1 MRAAAGGISANS
13 CKQSEVGAVSVR
25 GLPAASVQ
33 EIEEERVAAGRASAE
48 SPKAEDSAS
57 AGAANCRAIS
67 EMPACGAGADSSVS
81 RKGLAVSRLRGF
93 MGRAVGQNAGEK
105 WNERTGKRR
114 ALTLIHLGKFNLVGA
129 IGIFVQFAALFFLK
143 SVAHFNYL
151 AATALAVEIAVVHN
165 FVWHERY
172 TWADR
177 VSSPSGGKAPD
188 HLCARF
194 AALKRCTTQNLPA
207 VLDPLATQ
215 SPCWLRCG
223 RFLRFNLTTGAVSI
237 LGNLGMMRWMV
248 GLGHMNYLVANG
260 IAIAVCSLVNFV
272 VSDGWVFGE

>member
-1 MRAAAGGISANS
+1 MRTAAGGISANS
-13 CKQSEVGAVSVR
+13 CKQTEVRAESVR
-25 GLPAASVQ
+25 AQRATSVQ
-33 EIEEERVAAGRASAE
+33 AVEGKRVAAAHGSAD
-48 SPKAEDSAS
+48 SPKPADFAS

-67 EMPACGAGADSSVS
+67 EMPACGAGAASSVS

-93 MGRAVGQNAGEK
+93 MGRALGRNAGEK
-105 WNERTGKRR
+105 WNERTGE
-114 ALTLIHLGKFNLVGA
+114 AGAETLIRWGKFNLVGA

-177 VSSPSGGKAPD
+177 VSTPSGAKAPD
-188 HLCARF
+188 HLCVRF
-194 AALKRCTTQNLPA
+194 AALKRCATQNLPA
-207 VLDPLATQ
+207 IREPLAAQ
-215 SPCWLRCG
+215 SLCGLRWR

-237 LGNLGMMRWMV
+237 FGNLEMMRWMV
-248 GLGHMNYLVANG
+248 GFGHMNYLVANG
-260 IAIAVCSLVNFV
+260 VAIVVCSLVNFV